1 MLNIL
6 LSIGPIFLLLVLGY
20 LLRRNG
26 IPSIEFWN
34 LNDRLVYWVLFPALL
49 FNNTSTLN
57 LSGDLLSAFAV
68 TIYAGFGG
76 AVIFALVSSRAARLS
91 GATASSVLQ
100 GAARH
105 NSFIALAVAERLIG
119 AEGLALAALVTA
131 LLIPVTNITVVT
143 LMVVLIRGGGASRS
157 IVNAVL
163 RDLARNPLLIAV
175 FLGIGANLLGLSSI
189 PIVHDM
195 TKILGAAALPIML
208 LCVGAN
214 IRLRAMTAAGLPV
227 ALSVVGK
234 QLVFPALILV
244 AAQFVDLSS
253 TALMVLIFYGAAPT
267 AASAYTLARQMGGDA
282 PVMATI
288 ITLQTALS
296 FVTLPLTV
304 ILVQWLAWGA
314 AP

>member
-1 MLNIL
+1 MFSIF
-6 LSIGPIFLLLVLGY
+6 LSIAPIFLLLILGY

-49 FNNTSTLN
+49 FTNTSTFN
-57 LSGDLLSAFAV
+57 LSGDLLSSFAAA
-68 TIYAGFGG
+68 IYAGFGG
-76 AVIFALVSSRAARLS
+76 AVLFALVSSRLAKLS
-91 GATASSVLQ
+91 GPTASSVLQ

-119 AEGLALAALVTA
+119 AEGLALASLVTA

-143 LMVVLIRGGGASRS
+143 SMVMMIHGGGAPRAV
-157 IVNAVL
+157 IGAVL

-175 FLGIGANLLGLSSI
+175 FLGIAANSLGATSI

-195 TKILGAAALPIML
+195 TRILGAAALPIML

-214 IRLRAMTAAGLPV
+214 IRLRAMSSAGLPV
-227 ALSVVGK
+227 ALSVIGK
-234 QLVFPALILV
+234 LVVFPTLILA
-244 AAQFVDLSS
+244 AAQCVELPQ
-253 TALMVLIFYGAAPT
+253 TALLVLIFYGAAPT

-282 PVMATI
+282 PAMATI
-288 ITLQTALS
+288 ITLQTMLS

-304 ILVQWLAWGA
+304 LLVQRLQGA
-314 AP
+314 G